1 MGTSR
6 DVSILLLVS
15 DPVVRLILKETL
27 EHEGYTVFA
36 AGNLGTAVDKLK
48 DTTPDLLIISLYVED
63 ISGHDA
69 AIYLRTKLPGVRVLM
84 TGGLIDDD
92 RLENRMTLQGFEV
105 FPKPFTAAEF
115 IAKVKDVLQKPR

>member
-1 MGTSR
+1 
-6 DVSILLLVS
+6 
-15 DPVVRLILKETL
+15 
-27 EHEGYTVFA
+27 
-36 AGNLGTAVDKLK
+36 LGTAVDKLK